1 MAPLIA
7 GERAGGEND
16 DVKSRGIVDLFLARE
31 GYVPASEP
39 LNVFFVSFHSSQLTA
54 RWRHTLLNRE
64 GSMPRECA
72 HQGCTKGPSYGVA
85 GSKKPEYCA
94 QHRKGGMVNVVS
106 KRCAHHGC
114 AKGPSYGKAGSKK
127 AEYCRDHAEDGM
139 VNVTHKRCAHH
150 GCIKVAQYSK
160 AGGGV
165 LL

>member
-1 MAPLIA
+1 
-7 GERAGGEND
+7 
-16 DVKSRGIVDLFLARE
+16 
-31 GYVPASEP
+31 
-39 LNVFFVSFHSSQLTA
+39 
-54 RWRHTLLNRE
+54 
-64 GSMPRECA
+64 
-72 HQGCTKGPSYGVA
+72 
-85 GSKKPEYCA
+85 
-94 QHRKGGMVNVVS
+94 MVNVVS